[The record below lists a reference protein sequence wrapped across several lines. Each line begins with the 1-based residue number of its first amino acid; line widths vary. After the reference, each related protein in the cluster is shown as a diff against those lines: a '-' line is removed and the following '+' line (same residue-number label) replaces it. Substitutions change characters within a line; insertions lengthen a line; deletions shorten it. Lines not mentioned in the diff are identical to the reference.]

1 MERLRENLLRHED
14 MYGWMYLDSV
24 GKVTVGIGTRL
35 GDAEEAK
42 KLPFTRDY
50 QGMCR
55 MVSPEEIEQ
64 AYNAVAADSVA
75 QVARYPKR
83 SAGSYETTTDLR
95 LPIEVAKALRDKHIE
110 DDYHNLK
117 ILFYEFDSFPEDAQI
132 ALFDMIYNLGASGL
146 ELKFPRMN
154 DAVRAKNWLEA
165 ARQSHRLEIQP
176 ERNYETGR
184 LFGNA
189 AIEASKGSFDEIGGY
204 MRQRPRWR

>member
-1 MERLRENLLRHED
+1 
-14 MYGWMYLDSV
+14 MYLDSA

-35 GDAEEAK
+35 ENAEEAK

-50 QGMCR
+50 QGICR
-55 MVSPEEIEQ
+55 IVSPEEIEQ
-64 AYNAVAADSVA
+64 AYNAVAADSA
-75 QVARYPKR
+75 GQVVRYPKR
-83 SAGSYETTTDLR
+83 SADSYKITTDLR
-95 LPIEVAKALRDKHIE
+95 IARPVAEALRDKHIE
-110 DDYHNLK
+110 DDYHRLK
-117 ILFYEFDSFPEDAQI
+117 IFFYEFDSFPEDAQI

-165 ARQSHRLEIQP
+165 ARQSHRLGIQSD
-176 ERNYETGR
+176 RNYETGG

-189 AIEASKGSFDEIGGY
+189 AIDVSKGSFDEISEY